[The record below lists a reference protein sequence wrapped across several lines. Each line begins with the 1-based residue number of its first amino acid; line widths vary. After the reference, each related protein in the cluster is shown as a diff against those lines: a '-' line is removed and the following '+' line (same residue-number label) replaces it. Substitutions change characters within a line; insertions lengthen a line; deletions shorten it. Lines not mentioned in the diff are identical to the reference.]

1 MAAHWDLMGELG
13 SMQDRIHRMW
23 GQLHDRT
30 VDGVGLWMPAVDIY
44 ETDDKAIVV
53 KADLP
58 GLRREDIDLT
68 VENST
73 LTIRAERR
81 HDVAVVYAADYRRCV
96 AGEGGLS

>member
-44 ETDDKAIVV
+44 ETDEKAIVV

-58 GLRREDIDLT
+58 GL
-68 VENST
+68 
-73 LTIRAERR
+73 
-81 HDVAVVYAADYRRCV
+81 DVAVVHAADYRRCV